1 MIKVYPVEIRGF
13 RSLSEIISFVDK
25 GIVWYESYLKDY
37 NESLGELLRE
47 QGGNSEE
54 LEKKLRERGL
64 AKKEAQKKGGK
75 KKGATTS
82 DEWFNYKDLLFS
94 AEKQCKA
101 EIFFEAVDKFKNR
114 LDRLKETKNLLS
126 EIQKNGLGSDIAYL
140 VYLVEGVPEKII
152 IEPEGKIPPKVKIE
166 MFMSTSPESLAIR
179 RESAKQKEQMIEAE
193 KVTED
198 KQNINTVTSTGSPSE
213 QSQPEVKQQATSNT

>member
-1 MIKVYPVEIRGF
+1 MIKIYPVEIRSF

-25 GIVWYESYLKDY
+25 GILWYESYLKDY

-47 QGGNSEE
+47 QGGNPEE

-64 AKKEAQKKGGK
+64 AKKETAKKGGK
-75 KKGATTS
+75 KKGSTTS

-114 LDRLKETKNLLS
+114 LDRLKETRNLLS
-126 EIQKNGLGSDIAYL
+126 ELQKNGLGSDIAYL

-152 IEPEGKIPPKVKIE
+152 IEPAGKIPPKVKVE
-166 MFMSTSPESLAIR
+166 MFMSTSMESFANMQ
-179 RESAKQKEQMIEAE
+179 ESAKQKKPLNEAAKPAE
-193 KVTED
+193 V
-198 KQNINTVTSTGSPSE
+198 KQNTDTVMSNGSAE
-213 QSQPEVKQQATSNT
+213 QSQLEASQQAASST

>member
-1 MIKVYPVEIRGF
+1 MIKIYPVEIRSF

-47 QGGNSEE
+47 QGGNPEE
-54 LEKKLRERGL
+54 LEKKLREKGL
-64 AKKEAQKKGGK
+64 AKKETAKKGGK

-82 DEWFNYKDLLFS
+82 DEWFNYKNLLFS

-101 EIFFEAVDKFKNR
+101 EIFFEAIDKFKNR
-114 LDRLKETKNLLS
+114 LEGLKETKNLLG
-126 EIQKNGLGSDIAYL
+126 ELQKNGLGSDIAYW

-152 IEPEGKIPPKVKIE
+152 IEPAGKIPPKVKIE
-166 MFMSTSPESLAIR
+166 MFMSTSPESLAIMQ
-179 RESAKQKEQMIEAE
+179 ESVKQKEPLIDAE
-193 KVTED
+193 KLPED
-198 KQNINTVTSTGSPSE
+198 KQNINTVMPTGRLSE
-213 QSQPEVKQQATSNT
+213 QSQPEAQQQATSNT